1 MKKSKTLFGNL
12 KKSDNHYIR
21 TKYIK
26 DFIYRIQYSVRNKW
40 IMLQQTIQSN
50 EHLSG
55 TIAYIKSII
64 FTTLIISIMII
75 AFNSKNV
82 FGTGL
87 AVTIFLELLLTY
99 TKQFRDIFVNE

>member
-1 MKKSKTLFGNL
+1 
-12 KKSDNHYIR
+12 
-21 TKYIK
+21 
-26 DFIYRIQYSVRNKW
+26 
-40 IMLQQTIQSN
+40 
-50 EHLSG
+50 
-55 TIAYIKSII
+55 
-64 FTTLIISIMII
+64 MII